1 MSSLL
6 KYKNDSVPPAGNQ
19 YKRCNKMYACS
30 NTLLWPFCK
39 WLGLIENH
47 KNPLTS
53 FVKLKSQ

>member
-30 NTLLWPFCK
+30 YTLLWPF
-39 WLGLIENH
+39 WNLLGLIENH
-47 KNPLTS
+47 K
-53 FVKLKSQ
+53 KLQ